1 MGSGAP
7 ACDVHSRARQRGAG
21 WGRERGPG
29 QPVLRLTFEMSVTVR
44 AVHNGIRDKLRRFG
58 WRYPEWW
65 VVMAAVMAWMFM
77 AGMSHAHTSHT
88 HVSHTGTI
96 SGRGH
101 GQGTLG
107 TVAMVIAMVIAMM
120 LPLTLANVR
129 HVALSSLWRRRHR
142 AIAAFLV
149 SFIAVWI
156 VVQSAIVGT
165 WGLLTPLVGW
175 QTVGGVA
182 MVAAALWELAPIKRQ
197 RLRRCHRT
205 VPLAPHGW
213 RADADCARYGVTTGF
228 SCVTTCWALMVAAAA
243 FSHSLM
249 VMTVLFGVQ
258 LSGRYQRRPSPKL
271 AALAVLGVCLL
282 AITVDF
288 IMTMAGQGHPMH

>member
-1 MGSGAP
+1 M
-7 ACDVHSRARQRGAG
+7 
-21 WGRERGPG
+21 
-29 QPVLRLTFEMSVTVR
+29 LFTVR

-65 VVMAAVMAWMFM
+65 VVMVAAVAWMFM
-77 AGMSHAHTSHT
+77 AGMSYSHA
-88 HVSHTGTI
+88 SHTGVTP
-96 SGRGH
+96 GRGD
-101 GQGTLG
+101 GQVTLG
-107 TVAMVIAMVIAMM
+107 MVAMVIAMM

-175 QTVGGVA
+175 QTAGGVA

-205 VPLAPHGW
+205 VPLAPRGW

-243 FSHSLM
+243 FSHSFL

-258 LSGRYQRRPSPKL
+258 MSGRYQQRPSPIL

-282 AITVDF
+282 SFAAALF
-288 IMTMAGQGHPMH
+288 FHHHHH

>member
-1 MGSGAP
+1 M
-7 ACDVHSRARQRGAG
+7 
-21 WGRERGPG
+21 
-29 QPVLRLTFEMSVTVR
+29 TFEMLFTVR

-65 VVMAAVMAWMFM
+65 VVMVAAVAWMFM
-77 AGMSHAHTSHT
+77 AGMSYSHA
-88 HVSHTGTI
+88 SHTGI
-96 SGRGH
+96 IPGRGD
-101 GQGTLG
+101 GQVTLG
-107 TVAMVIAMVIAMM
+107 MVGMVIAMM
-120 LPLTLANVR
+120 PPLILANVR

-149 SFIAVWI
+149 CFIAVWI
-156 VVQSAIVGT
+156 VVQSAIVGSL
-165 WGLLTPLVGW
+165 GLLTPLVGW
-175 QTVGGVA
+175 QTAGTVA

-205 VPLAPHGW
+205 VPLAPRGW

-258 LSGRYQRRPSPKL
+258 MSGRYQQRPSPIL
-271 AALAVLGVCLL
+271 AALAVLGVCVLSFAAAL
-282 AITVDF
+282 F
-288 IMTMAGQGHPMH
+288 FHHHHH